1 VLGITGRI
9 LDQDSFN
16 IPKVQAG
23 LRASPID
30 GLTVAV
36 YQESRIRHMHSLFE
50 RYIDNQVAGP
60 VSFDEQA

>member
-1 VLGITGRI
+1 MLGITGRI

-16 IPKVQAG
+16 IPKIQAG
-23 LRASPID
+23 LRSSPID

-50 RYIDNQVAGP
+50 RYIDNRVAGRVP
-60 VSFDEQA
+60 RGEQS